1 MEIEEVGIMAARTY
15 YSVDSQSYKEKKRKL
30 LLKELRKKKIENVTR
45 YIYIYRKKTILKKI
59 YLARI

>member
-30 LLKELRKKKIENVTR
+30 LLKELRKKKRENVTR
-45 YIYIYRKKTILKKI
+45 YIYIYIGKRLF
-59 YLARI
+59 